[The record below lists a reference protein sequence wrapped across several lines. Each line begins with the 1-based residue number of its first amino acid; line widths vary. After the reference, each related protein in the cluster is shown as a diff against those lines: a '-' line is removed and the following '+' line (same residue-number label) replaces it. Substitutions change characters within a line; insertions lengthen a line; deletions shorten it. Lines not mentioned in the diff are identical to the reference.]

1 MIRRR
6 KTNTFSAISFV
17 ILTLVILSPIPTKGG
32 TLAGLIEKAL
42 TRNLSL
48 QISDLE
54 IEQSF
59 IEEKKADNALIPD
72 VNLIINKTHKD
83 FKDTYQK
90 NSPGSIDKMLTYSLR
105 LAQAY
110 PGLGRIP
117 QLQKEITR
125 LKTSIKKTMK
135 DNQKINVLRN
145 LTRIYFRLVRD
156 QELIKIHQTD
166 LILIAALMKVAK
178 LNEELGLVL
187 HNDILRIE
195 VEQLNSNSELIKAQ
209 NSFEDLKYDLA
220 AILDYQNPSTMK
232 LQLAHGLKFTAASY
246 TTEALLP
253 KLYEIDN
260 DINIARNDLKI
271 LEKTIKSAR
280 SAILPTLSLE
290 ASYNYGREVGPIEST
305 KDFTT
310 TFMLTTPVYN
320 GNDIEN
326 AVRLAQKAGEIV
338 KLRVRDLSNTKKST
352 LEKAVAD
359 YKEALARISFSE
371 KMVEQSYENMRIV
384 FTRYQE
390 GASSIVELVDAQ
402 RLLTQSSQTA
412 IKAYYDERE
421 RLAEIL
427 LLMHRFDELCLIDQ
441 NASPLNT
448 DFLMQA
454 LNIGDEQ

>member
-1 MIRRR
+1 MSQR
-6 KTNTFSAISFV
+6 T
-17 ILTLVILSPIPTKGG
+17 ILFLSILLVFCLPQVHAAN
-32 TLAGLIEKAL
+32 LAELVATAL
-42 TRNLSL
+42 ERNLSL
-48 QISDLE
+48 KISELE

-59 IEEKKADNALIPD
+59 IDEKKSFNAMVPD
-72 VNLIINKTHKD
+72 VNFIINKTHKD
-83 FKDTYQK
+83 FKDAYQK
-90 NSPGSIDKMLTYSLR
+90 SSPGSIDSMLTYALKLTQS
-105 LAQAY
+105 Y

-117 QLQKEITR
+117 LIQKEITQ
-125 LKTSIKKTMK
+125 LKTRMKKIYK
-135 DNQKINVLRN
+135 ENQKKLVLRN
-145 LTRIYFRLVRD
+145 LTQIYFKMVRD
-156 QELIKIHQTD
+156 QELIKIHETD
-166 LILIAALMKVAK
+166 LALIAALMKVAK

-195 VEQLNSNSELIKAQ
+195 VEQLNSNTELIKAQ
-209 NSFEDLKYDLA
+209 NSLGDLKYDLA
-220 AILDYQNPSTMK
+220 AILDNQDPEAMK
-232 LQLAHGLKFTAASY
+232 LDLAKGLKFAPASY
-246 TTEALLP
+246 TCAELLEELF
-253 KLYEIDN
+253 KIDN
-260 DINIARNDLKI
+260 DINLARNDLKI
-271 LEKTIKSAR
+271 LNKTVRSAR
-280 SAILPTLSLE
+280 SANLPTLTID
-290 ASYNYGREVGPIEST
+290 ASYNHGREIGPIEGT

-326 AVRLAQKAGEIV
+326 AVRLAQKSEEIV
-338 KLRVRDLSNTKKST
+338 KLRVQDLSNSKKAI

-359 YKEALARISFSE
+359 YNEALSRISFAE

-402 RLLTQSSQTA
+402 RLLTNSSQTA

-427 LLMHRFDELCLIDQ
+427 LIMHRFDEIAKLDE

-454 LNIGDEQ
+454 LNIGAEK